1 MSGGPQ
7 STDPGKAPQRGRIEA
22 GLERWMAG
30 HIDGFRAPLTLSR
43 FKGGQSNPT
52 YLVTDAAGSRY
63 VLRKKPDGELLP
75 SAHAVDREF
84 RVIDALRGTDVP
96 VARARGYCADASLIG
111 TPFYLMDFVDGRI
124 LWDPALPGFANEE
137 RRAVY
142 DDMNRVV
149 AALHRLDPKTI
160 GLEDY
165 GRAGNFFERQ
175 IGRWTRQYQAAAG
188 EDPIPA
194 MERLI
199 EWLPAHLPQD
209 PAWRD
214 ETRIFHGDLR
224 IDNMIFHPT
233 EPRVLAVLDW
243 ELSTLGHPLADQAY
257 HALPWRLSAAQFRG
271 MAGTDF
277 AALGIPG
284 EAAYVASY
292 CQRVGRPAVDPS
304 QWEFCLAYSMFRL
317 AAILHGISKRAR
329 DGTAASAEAIET
341 GARARPIAEAA
352 WRQIEAH
359 FPRAER

>member
-1 MSGGPQ
+1 MSVGLQVSGSGAVPPRGPL
-7 STDPGKAPQRGRIEA
+7 EV
-22 GLERWMAG
+22 GLEAWMRQ
-30 HIDGFRAPLTLSR
+30 HVEGFRAPLTLAR

-52 YLVTDAAGSRY
+52 YLITDAAGRRH
-63 VLRKKPDGELLP
+63 VLRKKPDGDLLP

-84 RVIDALRGTDVP
+84 RVIDALRDTDVP
-96 VARARGYCADASLIG
+96 VARARGYCADASVIG
-111 TPFYLMDFVDGRI
+111 TPFYVMDFVDGRI
-124 LWDPALPGFANEE
+124 FWDPALPGLANDE

-142 DDMNRVV
+142 DDMSRVV
-149 AALHRLDPKTI
+149 AALHRLDWRAL
-160 GLEDY
+160 GLETY
-165 GRAGNFFERQ
+165 GRAGNFFDRQ
-175 IGRWTRQYQAAAG
+175 IDRWTRQYRAAAS

-199 EWLPAHLPQD
+199 EWLPAHMPQD

-224 IDNMIFHPT
+224 IDNLIFHPT
-233 EPRVLAVLDW
+233 EPRVTAVLDW
-243 ELSTLGHPLADQAY
+243 ELSTLGHPLADFAY
-257 HALPWRLSAAQFRG
+257 HALPWRLTAAQFRG
-271 MAGTDF
+271 MAGTDY
-277 AALGIPG
+277 AALSIPDEG
-284 EAAYVASY
+284 SY
-292 CQRVGRPAVDPS
+292 LATYCDRVGRAPVDPA

-359 FPRAER
+359 FPRGDR